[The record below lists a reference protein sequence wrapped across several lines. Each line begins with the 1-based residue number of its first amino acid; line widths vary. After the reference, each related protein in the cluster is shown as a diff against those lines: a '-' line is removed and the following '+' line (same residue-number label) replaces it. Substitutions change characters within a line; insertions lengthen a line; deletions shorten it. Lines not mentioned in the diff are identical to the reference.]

1 MKPSALSPSSS
12 STKEIKRMKT
22 PQHPPGLA
30 SVAGSRQSGEALTN
44 LGGLLS
50 IAASNPYSQG
60 LMKSD
65 ENHAVTKIEK
75 AYKSSAESYTMD
87 NM

>member
-1 MKPSALSPSSS
+1 
-12 STKEIKRMKT
+12 MKT

-44 LGGLLS
+44 LSGLLS